1 MKLFQISLVVLVLVI
16 SLIIALPSWA
26 TTLPSLV
33 SNSDFFEVGQKVVW
47 LYKAR
52 SDSADVHTIPAEVV
66 KLGDK
71 KVQIKVRRKNNEFI
85 NRWVNRNKLK
95 NVSSFEEVNSDN

>member
-16 SLIIALPSWA
+16 NLIIAFPSWA
-26 TTLPSLV
+26 GTFPSLV
-33 SNSDFFEVGQKVVW
+33 SNSNSFEVGQKVVW

-52 SDSADVHTIPAEVV
+52 SDSADVHKVPAEVV

-71 KVQIKVRRKNNEFI
+71 QVQIKVRKKNNGFI

-95 NVSSFEEVNSDN
+95 NVSNLEEATFK

>member
-16 SLIIALPSWA
+16 NLIIAFPSWA

-33 SNSDFFEVGQKVVW
+33 SNSDYFEVGQKVVW

-52 SDSADVHTIPAEVV
+52 SDSANVHKIPAEVV

-71 KVQIKVRRKNNEFI
+71 QVQIKVRKKNNGFI

-95 NVSSFEEVNSDN
+95 NVSSLEEVNSDN